1 MNETVITV
9 VGYVATEPTERVTAV
24 GARVVSF
31 RLASTERRFDKNL
44 NGWRDVSTTFY
55 TVSCWRNTAENAFDS
70 VAKGDP
76 VIVHGKLRHSTY
88 EKEGQ
93 TRSVLEIDASALGH
107 DIAKG
112 VSRFTKATP
121 LPSRPEV
128 VLDDDEQVGQP
139 APSGPGEPEDED
151 DGDENQGAGG
161 TGGGGNPMADAGQIS
176 DAGGLDVARGAMSPN
191 AA

>member
-9 VGYVATEPTERVTAV
+9 VGYVATEPTERVTAM
-24 GARVVSF
+24 GARVASF
-31 RLASTERRFDKNL
+31 RLASTERRFDKKL

-55 TVSCWRNTAENAFDS
+55 TVSCWRNTAENALDS
-70 VAKGDP
+70 VSKGDP
-76 VIVHGKLRHSTY
+76 VVVHGKLRHSTY
-88 EKEGQ
+88 EREGQ

-112 VSRFTKATP
+112 VSRFTKATA
-121 LPSRPEV
+121 LPSRPEI

-139 APSGPGEPEDED
+139 APSRAGEHDEEAD
-151 DGDENQGAGG
+151 PDGTTAGAGG
-161 TGGGGNPMADAGQIS
+161 SS
-176 DAGGLDVARGAMSPN
+176 DDGGLDLTGVTRGAMSPN

>member
-31 RLASTERRFDKNL
+31 RLASTERRFDKKL

-88 EKEGQ
+88 EREGQ

-128 VLDDDEQVGQP
+128 VLDDDEPVGQP
-139 APSGPGEPEDED
+139 APSPPGEHDEEAD
-151 DGDENQGAGG
+151 HDGTRAGAGG
-161 TGGGGNPMADAGQIS
+161 TADHEE
-176 DAGGLDVARGAMSPN
+176 LDLTGGAMSPN